1 MKRLALLSA
10 LVLLAACSSSAP
22 QGSPGGAKASLPD
35 PGFDM
40 EQTFG
45 PGDVGYPDGPID
57 VKYAI
62 RITNTAVVPITLKR
76 INLHTVN
83 PPGGAYTLTAPLV
96 HPFQVTIPPNGERV
110 VELNAHARSYGVSMR
125 DREPVTVKGIAYYET
140 AQGYINQVINQ
151 EIQQ

>member
-10 LVLLAACSSSAP
+10 LVVLAACSSASSTS
-22 QGSPGGAKASLPD
+22 QGSAKASLPD

-57 VKYAI
+57 VRYAI
-62 RITNTAVVPITLKR
+62 RITNTAAVPITLKR

-83 PPGGAYTLTAPLV
+83 PPGGAYTLTQPLV
-96 HPFQVTIPPNGERV
+96 HPFEVTIPPNGEKV